1 MWLRVDRQ
9 KARGSTRQIIN
20 LLLSPGN
27 EVLSEPAVISVA
39 CCIFP
44 VDIGYVT
51 VLSAAV
57 TSAASVSAPA
67 TYVVTLYLQK
77 SHFRRLPA
85 SCVQSQKPF
94 MSAAH
99 QIPSGAA

>member
-27 EVLSEPAVISVA
+27 EVLSEPADISVA

-77 SHFRRLPA
+77 SHFRRP
-85 SCVQSQKPF
+85 CVQSQKPF